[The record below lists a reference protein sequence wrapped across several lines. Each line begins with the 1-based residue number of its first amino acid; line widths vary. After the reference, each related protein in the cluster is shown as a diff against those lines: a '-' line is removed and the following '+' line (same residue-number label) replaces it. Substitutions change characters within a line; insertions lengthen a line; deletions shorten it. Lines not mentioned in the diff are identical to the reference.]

1 MNNPNNGVLFNKER
15 TLIIEE
21 IPVIRETVE
30 GLVETIRTCFSASK
44 NKPISIQ
51 YKKGEP
57 LVIERFVL
65 KDIVPEAP
73 SFITPYQIVRQY
85 SDMTIKRRL
94 IKDEML
100 TLEDFCSLVS
110 DLRKLGKLVS
120 VVVPYKDFL
129 PLVLDTSVDIKNTFG
144 CSFIED
150 SDCPTNMI
158 VLAGSTTGS
167 NIADIDISF
176 VILKEEE

>member
-1 MNNPNNGVLFNKER
+1 MNNLNNSSLFNKER

-30 GLVETIRTCFSASK
+30 GLVETIRTCFSSSK

-57 LVIERFVL
+57 LIIERFVL

-85 SDMTIKRRL
+85 SDMTIKKRL
-94 IKDEML
+94 SNDEMISL
-100 TLEDFCSLVS
+100 ADFCSLVS

-120 VVVPYKDFL
+120 IVVPYKDFL
-129 PLVLDTSVDIKNTFG
+129 SSVLSTPVDIKHTFG

-150 SDCPTNMI
+150 SDCPPNMI
-158 VLAGSTTGS
+158 VLAGSSTGS

-176 VILKEEE
+176 VILKEE